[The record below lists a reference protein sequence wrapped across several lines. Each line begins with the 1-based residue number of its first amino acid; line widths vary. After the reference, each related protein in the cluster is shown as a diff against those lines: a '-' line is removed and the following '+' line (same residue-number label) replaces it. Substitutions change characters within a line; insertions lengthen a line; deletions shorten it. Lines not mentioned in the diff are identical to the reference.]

1 MTDTTPNTTNPSTVT
16 SDEQVTVAKALGFE
30 PTQAW
35 VLANPPKKPRSRAA
49 ERVKKS
55 RELAKE
61 RGIEQLNVTMPKI
74 LHGLM
79 RELAKRTSA
88 GDSFEAA
95 VVALV
100 PSISVPASPSPVRPL
115 ATPKPAVAP
124 SQPEPQP
131 QPQPQPLTTPKL
143 TDLPAW
149 TALPAWKR
157 WLVSRLIPSKS

>member
-1 MTDTTPNTTNPSTVT
+1 MTDTTPTTANPNTVT

-55 RELAKE
+55 RELARE
-61 RGIEQLNVTMPKI
+61 RGIEQLNVSMPKK

-95 VVALV
+95 VVALA
-100 PSISVPASPSPVRPL
+100 PSISVPASPNSPQPL
-115 ATPKPAVAP
+115 MVPQTTVLP
-124 SQPEPQP
+124 SQPQLQP
-131 QPQPQPLTTPKL
+131 STPSRL
-143 TDLPAW
+143 SDLPVW
-149 TALPAWKR
+149 PALPAWKR
-157 WLVSRLIPSKS
+157 WLVSRLIRNQS

>member
-1 MTDTTPNTTNPSTVT
+1 MTDTTPNTTNHNTVT
-16 SDEQVTVAKALGFE
+16 SDEQVTAAKELGFK

-35 VLANPPKKPRSRAA
+35 VLTNPPEKPRSRAA

-55 RELAKE
+55 RELARE
-61 RGIEQLNVTMPKI
+61 RGIEQLNVSMPKI

-100 PSISVPASPSPVRPL
+100 PSISVPASPKSPQPAVSSSQRQPS
-115 ATPKPAVAP
+115 ATPR
-124 SQPEPQP
+124 
-131 QPQPQPLTTPKL
+131 L
-143 TDLPAW
+143 TDLPVW

-157 WLVSRLIPSKS
+157 WLVSRLIRSKP

>member
-1 MTDTTPNTTNPSTVT
+1 MTDTTSNTTDPNTVT
-16 SDEQVTVAKALGFE
+16 RDEQVTVAKALGFK

-35 VLANPPKKPRSRAA
+35 VLTNPPKKASSPAA
-49 ERVKKS
+49 ERVKRS
-55 RELAKE
+55 RERAKE
-61 RGIEQLNVTMPKI
+61 RGIEQLNVPMPKK

-100 PSISVPASPSPVRPL
+100 PSISAPASPNSPQPL
-115 ATPKPAVAP
+115 MVPQATVLP
-124 SQPEPQP
+124 SQPQLQP
-131 QPQPQPLTTPKL
+131 STTPRL

-149 TALPAWKR
+149 PTLPAWKR
-157 WLVSRLIPSKS
+157 WLVSRLIRSKP